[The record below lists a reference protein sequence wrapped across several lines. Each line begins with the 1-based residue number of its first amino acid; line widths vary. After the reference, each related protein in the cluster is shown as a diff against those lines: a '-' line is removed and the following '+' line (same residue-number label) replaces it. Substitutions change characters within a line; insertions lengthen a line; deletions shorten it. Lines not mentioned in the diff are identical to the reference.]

1 MRRIFSLF
9 AAVCM
14 LAILGVT
21 AARAQE
27 TAIKISVKDPTFR
40 AEVGT
45 SILNVDDVLGIPAAD
60 FRIWAGAGTTI
71 GDDGRLSGSAAAL
84 WRVPKAGKGL
94 KAEIG
99 PEYRSIEKDRPRF
112 DLVAQ
117 FGLDSST
124 SAAFSMGERGRL
136 GFFYSRR
143 F

>member
-1 MRRIFSLF
+1 MRRLF
-9 AAVCM
+9 LLLSAVCL

-21 AARAQE
+21 AALAQE
-27 TAIKISVKDPTFR
+27 TTIKISVKDPTFR

-45 SILNVDDVLGIPAAD
+45 TVLPIDDVLGIPEAD

-71 GDDGRLSGSAAAL
+71 GDDGKLSGSAAAL
-84 WRVPKAGKGL
+84 WRVPNFGKGV

-99 PEYRSIEKDRPRF
+99 PEYRSIEGKRPGF

-124 SAAFSMGERGRL
+124 SAAFSMGERGRM
-136 GFFYSRR
+136 GFLYSRR